1 MRIAFPRAMDA
12 LASESLIPPPPSTA
26 GTRPTTTPGWIRR
39 ALAPANIALAPGSRL
54 SVAFMSL
61 IWIGLVGLA
70 DYWTGYERSM
80 LIFYLIPITLG
91 TWFVGRSY
99 GMFLAA
105 LSVGTS
111 IFSDIASGIPEVRYW
126 NELVGLSSYVVF
138 VWLLARWRNLLLQ
151 LDDRV
156 RLRTAD
162 LQEEILQRMRLEREM
177 TEVTERERR
186 RLGHD
191 LHDSLCQ
198 HLTGVA
204 LTAQALQSKL
214 NGKQSGD
221 AIEAGK
227 LVGLIEEGIDLTRSL
242 ARGLFSPDLE
252 RGGLAVALEGLAH
265 GTQERTGISCE
276 FHHNDEERIA
286 PCDSVV
292 ATQLYRIAQE
302 AVANAIKHSRAT
314 RIVIELDRAADEIR
328 LNVFDDGV
336 GFQPRDGTT
345 GLGLKMMRHGADLI
359 GAKFSVATRTPA
371 GTTVSCVLAKK
382 QTDES

>member
-1 MRIAFPRAMDA
+1 MDG
-12 LASESLIPPPPSTA
+12 LASEDLLPPPLLTA
-26 GTRPTTTPGWIRR
+26 ETRLATAPGWIRR
-39 ALAPANIALAPGSRL
+39 ALSPANIARARGSRL
-54 SVAFMSL
+54 SVAFLSL
-61 IWIGLVGLA
+61 IWIGLVGVA

-111 IFSDIASGIPEVRYW
+111 AFTDVASGIPEVRYW
-126 NELVGLSSYVVF
+126 NELVGLASYAVF
-138 VWLLARWRNLLLQ
+138 VWLLARWRSLLLQ

-162 LQEEILQRMRLEREM
+162 LQEEILQRTRLEKEM

-214 NGKQSGD
+214 NGQQSDD

-265 GTQERTGISCE
+265 NTQERAGISCE
-276 FHHNDEERIA
+276 FHHNDEQHVTTYDTA
-286 PCDSVV
+286 VT
-292 ATQLYRIAQE
+292 TQLYRIAQE
-302 AVANAIKHSRAT
+302 AVANAAKHSRAT
-314 RIVIELDRAADEIR
+314 RIVIELDRAADETR
-328 LNVFDDGV
+328 LNIFDDGV
-336 GFQPRDGTT
+336 GFQPGDGTD

-359 GAKFSVATRTPA
+359 GAKFSVAARPPA
-371 GTTVSCVLAKK
+371 GTTVSCVLPKK
-382 QTDES
+382 QLDER

>member
-1 MRIAFPRAMDA
+1 MRIAFPKGMDA
-12 LASESLIPPPPSTA
+12 LASETLMPPRTLTA
-26 GTRPTTTPGWIRR
+26 ETRGSSAPGWIGR
-39 ALAPANIALAPGSRL
+39 ALAPGNISRL
-54 SVAFMSL
+54 SRSRMSVAFLSL
-61 IWIGLVGLA
+61 VWIGIVGVA
-70 DYWTGYERSM
+70 DYWTGYEHSM

-91 TWFVGRSY
+91 TWFVGRTW

-105 LSVGTS
+105 LSIGTS
-111 IFSDIASGIPEVRYW
+111 ISTDIASGIPEVRYW

-138 VWLLARWRNLLLQ
+138 AWLLARWRNLLLQ

-204 LTAQALQSKL
+204 LNAQALQSKL
-214 NGKQSGD
+214 TARQSDD
-221 AIEAGK
+221 AVEASK
-227 LVGLIEEGIDLTRSL
+227 LVNLIEEGIDLTRSL

-252 RGGLAVALEGLAH
+252 RGGFAVALEGLAH
-265 GTQERTGISCE
+265 NTQERTGISCE
-276 FHHNDEERIA
+276 FHHNDEESVE
-286 PCDSVV
+286 PCASEVV
-292 ATQLYRIAQE
+292 TQLYRIAQE
-302 AVANAIKHSRAT
+302 AVTNAIKHSRAT
-314 RIVIELDRAADEIR
+314 RIVIELDRAGDETR
-328 LNVFDDGV
+328 LNIFDDGV
-336 GFQPRDGTT
+336 GFRPGDETD

-359 GAKFSVATRTPA
+359 GAKFSVAPRTPM
-371 GTTVSCVLAKK
+371 GTTVSCVLAKREF
-382 QTDES
+382 DES

>member
-1 MRIAFPRAMDA
+1 MDA
-12 LASESLIPPPPSTA
+12 LVSETFTPAVPDVARKGHTA
-26 GTRPTTTPGWIRR
+26 AGRMGRQV
-39 ALAPANIALAPGSRL
+39 APAHIVMANASQL
-54 SVAFMSL
+54 SAGAVSL
-61 IWIGLVGLA
+61 IWIGLVGVA

-99 GMFLAA
+99 GIFLAG

-111 IFSDIASGIPEVRYW
+111 ILSDIASGIPEVRYW
-126 NELVGLSSYVVF
+126 NEAVGLTSYSIF
-138 VWLLARWRNLLLQ
+138 VWLLARWRALLLQ

-162 LQEEILQRMRLEREM
+162 LQEEILERMRIESEM

-214 NGKQSGD
+214 SGKSSGD
-221 AIEAGK
+221 AAEAAK
-227 LVGLIEEGIDLTRSL
+227 LVGLIEQGIDLTRSL

-252 RGGLAVALEGLAH
+252 RGGLAVALEDLAH
-265 GTQERTGISCE
+265 NTQERAGVSCE
-276 FHHNDEERIA
+276 FHHSEEE
-286 PCDSVV
+286 SVE
-292 ATQLYRIAQE
+292 ATDAAALTQLYRIGQE
-302 AVANAIKHSRAT
+302 AVANAVKHSRAT
-314 RIVIELDRAADEIR
+314 RIVIELDRTEGETR

-336 GFQPRDGTT
+336 GFNSAGATN
-345 GLGLKMMRHGADLI
+345 GLGVKMMRHGADLI
-359 GAKFSVATRTPA
+359 GARLTIA
-371 GTTVSCVLAKK
+371 GRAPVGTIVSCVLPHDKGAVE
-382 QTDES
+382 ESTR

>member
-1 MRIAFPRAMDA
+1 MDA
-12 LASESLIPPPPSTA
+12 LASESLMPPPLLTA
-26 GTRPTTTPGWIRR
+26 ETSPKRPGWILR
-39 ALAPANIALAPGSRL
+39 ALAPANVALTNGSRL
-54 SVAFMSL
+54 SIGFLSL
-61 IWIGLVGLA
+61 IWIGLVGLV

-91 TWFVGRSY
+91 TWFVGRNY

-105 LSVGTS
+105 LSIGTS
-111 IFSDIASGIPEVRYW
+111 VFTDIASGIPEVRYW
-126 NELVGLSSYVVF
+126 NELVGLTSYAIF

-151 LDDRV
+151 LDDLV

-265 GTQERTGISCE
+265 STQERTGISCE
-276 FHHNDEERIA
+276 FHCNEEERVQRFDA
-286 PCDSVV
+286 TML
-292 ATQLYRIAQE
+292 TQLYRIAQE
-302 AVANAIKHSRAT
+302 AVANAVKHARAN
-314 RIVIELDRAADEIR
+314 RIVIELDGAGDEIR
-328 LNVFDDGV
+328 LNIFDDGA
-336 GFQPRDGTT
+336 GFHYPIATN

-359 GAKFSVATRTPA
+359 GARFSVSARTSV
-371 GTTVSCVLAKK
+371 GTAVSCVLTKG
-382 QTDES
+382 QFDET

>member
-1 MRIAFPRAMDA
+1 MDA
-12 LASESLIPPPPSTA
+12 LAAESLIPPPLSSA
-26 GTRPTTTPGWIRR
+26 ETRPATVPGRIRR
-39 ALAPANIALAPGSRL
+39 ASGSRL
-54 SVAFMSL
+54 NVAFLSL
-61 IWIGLVGLA
+61 IWIGLVGLV
-70 DYWTGYERSM
+70 DYWTGYEHTM

-91 TWFVGRSY
+91 TWFVSRGY

-105 LSVGTS
+105 LSIATS
-111 IFSDIASGIPEVRYW
+111 IFTDIASGIPEVRYW

-177 TEVTERERR
+177 AEVTERERL

-214 NGKQSGD
+214 IGKQIDD

-227 LVGLIEEGIDLTRSL
+227 LVDLIEEGIDLTRSL

-265 GTQERTGISCE
+265 NTQERTGISCE
-276 FHHNDEERIA
+276 FHHNDEECAA

-302 AVANAIKHSRAT
+302 AAANAIKHSRAT
-314 RIVIELDRAADEIR
+314 RIVIELDRAADETR
-328 LNVFDDGV
+328 LNIFDDGV
-336 GFQPRDGTT
+336 GFDTAT
-345 GLGLKMMRHGADLI
+345 ETKGLGLKMMRNGADLI
-359 GAKFSVATRTPA
+359 GAQFQVSPRLPV
-371 GTTVSCVLAKK
+371 GTTVSCIL
-382 QTDES
+382 TNREPDET